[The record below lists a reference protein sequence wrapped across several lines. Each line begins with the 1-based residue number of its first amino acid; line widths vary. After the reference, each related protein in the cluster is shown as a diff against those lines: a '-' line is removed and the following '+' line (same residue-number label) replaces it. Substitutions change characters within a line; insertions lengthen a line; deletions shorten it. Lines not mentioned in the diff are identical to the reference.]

1 MVFFSKAISI
11 EIKVA
16 VKIFLGVT
24 EIREFECYLGLLVV
38 VSRNKKGSLN
48 YIKEREFGIN
58 SKGGKRS
65 CYLKQVEKSC

>member
-1 MVFFSKAISI
+1 MAI
-11 EIKVA
+11 
-16 VKIFLGVT
+16 KIFLGVT
-24 EIREFECYLGLLVV
+24 KIREFECYHGLPAVV
-38 VSRNKKGSLN
+38 GRNKKGILN